1 VTELS
6 LRIAG
11 QLDEPIVLDLLMA
24 MHSEAGMGSI
34 NPQKV
39 TNAIRHCREMGC
51 ILVVEVNG
59 LVSAIMGLRPDGFWW
74 SDDVA
79 LFDQFTYVKP
89 EARKT
94 RAIFKLVQKAKE
106 IAVEA
111 GMPLLIANFGPVDT
125 DIKSRLYRRFGRDIG
140 TTIITGDTGTFLWR

>member
-1 VTELS
+1 MTELS

-11 QLDEPIVLDLLMA
+11 QLDEPIVFDLLMA

-59 LVSAIMGLRPDGFWW
+59 LVSAIMGLPV
-74 SDDVA
+74 SYTH
-79 LFDQFTYVKP
+79 LTLP
-89 EARKT
+89 T
-94 RAIFKLVQKAKE
+94 KA
-106 IAVEA
+106 
-111 GMPLLIANFGPVDT
+111 
-125 DIKSRLYRRFGRDIG
+125 
-140 TTIITGDTGTFLWR
+140 